1 MEMREKS
8 VVYINCLRKNG
19 LVATECDPSD
29 SVVNDDC
36 DESRKTMA
44 TCELIKPIK
53 SPTESDSA
61 MAPETSAL
69 SGTVNLELIPAK
81 KKIRI
86 RECGDLRH
94 WWDEEAV
101 ATDSEEC
108 A

>member
-1 MEMREKS
+1 MEMREKT

-19 LVATECDPSD
+19 LVGTQCDPSD

-44 TCELIKPIK
+44 TVELIKPIK
-53 SPTESDSA
+53 SQTELEGVA
-61 MAPETSAL
+61 APEASSAC
-69 SGTVNLELIPAK
+69 GVNLELIPVK

-86 RECGDLRH
+86 RECADLRH
-94 WWDEEAV
+94 WWDEETV
-101 ATDSEEC
+101 PTDSEEC